1 MKRNDVR
8 AKLNEAGV
16 EAEKIDALLNYL
28 MDENGK
34 DINNAKNIAES
45 DLAKANAE
53 LETLK
58 KTNTELTTKVDGY
71 KDYEELKKFKADSF
85 EKAEKTQRT
94 EYLKSIGCKH
104 PDLFEGQ
111 IDWSKA
117 SYDTEKKTYTGL
129 DEAVKGLKSTYKDMF
144 EDVNTGNQISN
155 QFNPNLGQTGNN
167 NSFADDP
174 VMKAYLEKHPDAK
187 II

>member
-34 DINNAKNIAES
+34 DINNAKNVVES

-53 LETLK
+53 IEALK
-58 KTNTELTTKVDGY
+58 KSNTELTTKIDGY
-71 KDYEELKKFKADSF
+71 KDYDELKQYKADSLA
-85 EKAEKTQRT
+85 KVEKTQRT
-94 EYLKSIGCKH
+94 EFLKSIGCKH

-111 IDWSKA
+111 LDWSKA
-117 SYDTEKKTYTGL
+117 SYDAEKKTYTGL
-129 DEAVKGLKSTYKDMF
+129 DEAVKSLKANYKDMF
-144 EDVNTGNQISN
+144 EESN
-155 QFNPNLGQTGNN
+155 PGVITNNFNPNLGQTGNN